1 MLEEFFKAKFKPNSI
16 IMSDEVARKF
26 GIDVDALREEQN
38 KRRLKYADE
47 IIAKLD
53 TVILTTCEE
62 VTDIRKRALAG
73 EFDLQMKSDE

>member
-1 MLEEFFKAKFKPNSI
+1 MIKS
-16 IMSDEVARKF
+16 SDRVAGESDMIKGMFESMVKQHLGIGIPTIRK
-26 GIDVDALREEQN
+26 E
-38 KRRLKYADE
+38 RRLKYADE

>member
-1 MLEEFFKAKFKPNSI
+1 MWEELIKERN
-16 IMSDEVARKF
+16 
-26 GIDVDALREEQN
+26 ALHEEQN